1 MAAEAMISKAM
12 EEKKKMKK
20 FAAIATG
27 LMLLMA
33 MAAFAQGTKTKA
45 SSAKKAPAAKTM
57 QAKGTVVSAD
67 SSSLVIAHKMS
78 GKEEQM
84 TFALDS
90 STKTTGSLVK
100 DAVVTVHYT
109 AEGGTNKATSIVAAA
124 PKPAVAKK
132 TGKR

>member
-1 MAAEAMISKAM
+1 MISNAN
-12 EEKKKMKK
+12 EEKNKMKK
-20 FAAIATG
+20 FAALATG

-33 MAAFAQGTKTKA
+33 MAAFAQGTKAKT

-67 SSSLVIAHKMS
+67 SSTLVINHKVS
-78 GKEEQM
+78 GKEQQM

-90 STKTTGSLVK
+90 ATKTEGSLVK

-109 AEGGTNKATSIVAAA
+109 SEGGTNKATSVSAAA
-124 PKPAVAKK
+124 PKVASAKK
-132 TGKR
+132 TAKR